1 VVECHK
7 IANLKGLN
15 FPAHM
20 ISCLTEIPLY
30 PLIIYIDG
38 RILWCTHSLLLLE
51 TCLMMI
57 QKSLPK
63 VSINITWSTG
73 SFKAHIW
80 YSIFL
85 SLASST
91 FTNNVY
97 TQLHSGVVV
106 GSYGSWIYNYLCNH
120 WCCEFESQSG
130 RGVQHYVIKFVS
142 DLRQVDSFFRVLQFP
157 PPIKLT
163 AII

>member
-1 VVECHK
+1 VVECHT
-7 IANLKGLN
+7 IANLKGRN

-30 PLIIYIDG
+30 RLIIYIDG

-80 YSIFL
+80 YSIFCPL
-85 SLASST
+85 HLVHLRTMYILNCIQGSSWD
-91 FTNNVY
+91 
-97 TQLHSGVVV
+97 HMVV
-106 GSYGSWIYNYLCNH
+106 GYTTTYATTDVVSSNLNQGEVYNIMWSSLSVTCDRSIVFSGS
-120 WCCEFESQSG
+120 S
-130 RGVQHYVIKFVS
+130 
-142 DLRQVDSFFRVLQFP
+142 SFLHQ
-157 PPIKLT
+157 
-163 AII
+163 

>member
-7 IANLKGLN
+7 IANLKGLK

-97 TQLHSGVVV
+97 TQQTTNHVSRKIKSFEVSNFVAFHHYCAIRLICNYIFLSGYIGRNIVL
-106 GSYGSWIYNYLCNH
+106 IYLV
-120 WCCEFESQSG
+120 
-130 RGVQHYVIKFVS
+130 RLMTPK
-142 DLRQVDSFFRVLQFP
+142 
-157 PPIKLT
+157 
-163 AII
+163 